1 MKNIFFLSALIEAK
15 KKRKK
20 THTAHLDLDRMS
32 LHGKFK
38 NKAKLR
44 HIKIRNERIEITVHP
59 RVKPIYKR
67 SFVDR
72 E

>member
-1 MKNIFFLSALIEAK
+1 MKNIFFLSAFIEAK

-20 THTAHLDLDRMS
+20 TALVDSDSMS
-32 LHGKFK
+32 LDGKFK

-44 HIKIRNERIEITVHP
+44 HIKITNERIETTVHP

-67 SFVDR
+67 SFVER
-72 E
+72 K